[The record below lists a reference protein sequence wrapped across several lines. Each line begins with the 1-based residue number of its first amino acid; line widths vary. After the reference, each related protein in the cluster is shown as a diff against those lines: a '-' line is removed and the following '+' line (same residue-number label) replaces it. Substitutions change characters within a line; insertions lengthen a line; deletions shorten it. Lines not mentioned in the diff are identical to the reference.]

1 MKFKKI
7 IFVSIF
13 LLAVLTIGVVSAID
27 DNSTDIELESISEN
41 SDIEEIPLDASEL
54 LESCNEDTLE
64 TDSNNIQPIKESSD
78 GFDVEFPKSKELY
91 GNGEDDFVTLK
102 ITISK
107 NAKGI
112 ISIYQD
118 TDFCCNINLS
128 GSNDDLEEYSI
139 VNSGDKVIYNMNMFL
154 IKAQPVNFTVKYDD
168 GVNVVEKSSIVDITY
183 ILDCSSFF
191 NYGETELRIL
201 APHYGKGRMVVD
213 IDGKKYEAYT
223 KTIVAD
229 HSFTGYF
236 IKVNTLSIGKHTMI
250 ISYLGDDNYPPR
262 TVERQFEVVGG
273 IYVPYSYNDGEKII
287 LKLPSNAKGNLV
299 VKVYNSNNKLLKTFT
314 KKVVKGN
321 AYVSFAEKN
330 VYGKNYKIYAKY
342 TGKDYD
348 VKEVIMEDVDIN
360 PHISMPKKM
369 LKGEKKY
376 ISIKLPG
383 KKGVLKLYMFV
394 KQKNGKYKLKVY
406 SKKLVKGKAKIS
418 LSKFNPADEI
428 NYIKFIE
435 TLKSG
440 KKVTY
445 YYLSKQ
451 IKIVKPLQIIS
462 SKIQYGKDKVKIQA
476 YKAGGKPLAKKIIT
490 IKINKKVIKKVKT
503 NKKGIVEFKLPKKY
517 KPNTYKLTAQYKK
530 NIVSKKIKVI
540 ES

>member
-1 MKFKKI
+1 
-7 IFVSIF
+7 
-13 LLAVLTIGVVSAID
+13 
-27 DNSTDIELESISEN
+27 
-41 SDIEEIPLDASEL
+41 
-54 LESCNEDTLE
+54 
-64 TDSNNIQPIKESSD
+64 
-78 GFDVEFPKSKELY
+78 
-91 GNGEDDFVTLK
+91 
-102 ITISK
+102 
-107 NAKGI
+107 
-112 ISIYQD
+112 
-118 TDFCCNINLS
+118 
-128 GSNDDLEEYSI
+128 
-139 VNSGDKVIYNMNMFL
+139 
-154 IKAQPVNFTVKYDD
+154 
-168 GVNVVEKSSIVDITY
+168 
-183 ILDCSSFF
+183 
-191 NYGETELRIL
+191 
-201 APHYGKGRMVVD
+201 
-213 IDGKKYEAYT
+213 
-223 KTIVAD
+223 
-229 HSFTGYF
+229 
-236 IKVNTLSIGKHTMI
+236 MI

-394 KQKNGKYKLKVY
+394 KQKNGKYILKVY